1 MIRHLRRNCSS
12 HTFVPLAEGVT
23 IMKKI
28 SDQDK
33 DITSVVVSGKKH
45 AYAFK
50 SGYHYLVISLAS
62 VSIIAGLLLVT
73 VSIAGI
79 IKPLFLSGL
88 GSMLGS
94 AAIMLGGFVLY
105 EEVTSSKDRG
115 RLLHDALNRVIKDHN

>member
-1 MIRHLRRNCSS
+1 MIRLLRRNRSS
-12 HTFVPLAEGVT
+12 HTFLSLAEGVT

-33 DITSVVVSGKKH
+33 DVTSVVVSGKKR
-45 AYAFK
+45 AYMFK
-50 SGYHYLVISLAS
+50 SGYHYLVISLAL
-62 VSIIAGLLLVT
+62 VSISAGLLLIT

-88 GSMLGS
+88 GSMIGS
-94 AAIMLGGFVLY
+94 VAIMLGGFVLY

>member
-1 MIRHLRRNCSS
+1 
-12 HTFVPLAEGVT
+12 
-23 IMKKI
+23 MKKI

-33 DITSVVVSGKKH
+33 DVTSVVVSGRRR
-45 AYAFK
+45 AYTFK
-50 SGYHYLVISLAS
+50 SGYHYLVISLAL
-62 VSIIAGLLLVT
+62 VSISAGLLLVT

-88 GSMLGS
+88 GSMIGS